1 MKKLLLAILF
11 LLPINH
17 LVAEHYSDA
26 NNFNYDIYQDP
37 KAYGK
42 IYTND
47 IFRGKTLKNT
57 FKFNTKE
64 TTTYGPAY
72 ANIAIPD
79 GLVNCNT
86 PIGRKFSYALCFYS
100 GPAYKT
106 GVNPRNPML
115 PCTLQ
120 DNGVI
125 ADCDCQLI
133 SSNGVDQGIPYGVGI
148 DVISNLAIYEMNTE
162 ACGIN
167 GDKCNNDGVPPPVC
181 DAINTNL
188 LIPGADFISAYST
201 ALQENYYTNGVSGTT
216 NCETGLY
223 AGCMTSPCYK
233 TGRKDSNGQE
243 IVSCK
248 CPVYRGPFQIG
259 QANQNCD
266 ANKSTPTSN
275 HKKILSHTK
284 NYVWSGKYPPPQ

>member
-1 MKKLLLAILF
+1 MKLKTLLALLLLGLGLIASQ
-11 LLPINH
+11 
-17 LVAEHYSDA
+17 YSSGET
-26 NNFNYDIYQDP
+26 NSKHDIYDDA
-37 KAYGK
+37 KAYGR
-42 IYTND
+42 IYTNN
-47 IFRGKTLKNT
+47 IFRGKTIKNT
-57 FKFNTKE
+57 FNFNTKK
-64 TTTYGPAY
+64 TTEYGPAY
-72 ANIAIPD
+72 ANIAIPG

-201 ALQENYYTNGVSGTT
+201 ALQENYYTDGVSGTT

-266 ANKSTPTSN
+266 ANKSTPTST
-275 HKKILSHTK
+275 HKKILSRTK

>member
-1 MKKLLLAILF
+1 MKLKTLLALLLLGLGLIASQ
-11 LLPINH
+11 
-17 LVAEHYSDA
+17 YSSGET
-26 NNFNYDIYQDP
+26 NSKHDIYDDA
-37 KAYGK
+37 KAYGR
-42 IYTND
+42 IYTNN
-47 IFRGKTLKNT
+47 IFRGKTIKNT
-57 FKFNTKE
+57 FNFNTKK
-64 TTTYGPAY
+64 TTEYGPAY
-72 ANIAIPD
+72 ANIAIPG

-106 GVNPRNPML
+106 GVNPSNPIL

-120 DNGVI
+120 ENGVI

-266 ANKSTPTSN
+266 ANKSTPTST
-275 HKKILSHTK
+275 HKKILSRTK